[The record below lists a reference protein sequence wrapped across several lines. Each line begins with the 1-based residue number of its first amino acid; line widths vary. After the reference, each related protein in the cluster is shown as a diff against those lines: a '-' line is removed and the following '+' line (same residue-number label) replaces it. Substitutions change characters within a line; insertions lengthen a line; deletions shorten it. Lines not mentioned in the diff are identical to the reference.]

1 LALPDRPSIA
11 VLPFQNLSCD
21 PDQDYFADGIV
32 EEIITALSRT
42 HWLFVIARN
51 SSFTY
56 KGRVV
61 DAKQVGCELGVRYVL
76 EGSVRKQANR
86 VRITT
91 QLIDASTA
99 ANLWAD
105 HFEAELDDIF
115 ALQDQV
121 TRSIVGA
128 IAPKLE
134 QAEIEYG
141 NRKPTES
148 LTAFDHFLR
157 GKANLYRATRS
168 GSSQALHLFKKALEV
183 DPQFASAYGM
193 AALCYIQRKY
203 FGWMSD
209 PAEEMAEAARLARRA
224 IALGRDDPV
233 SLCAGGFT
241 LAQSPGRLEAGVAL
255 IDRALALDANQ
266 ATAWFLRGWVML
278 HLGQPEA
285 AIESFS
291 RALRLNPLDP
301 LIFAV
306 QTGTAAA
313 YFLAGRYDEASLW
326 AEKAIRERMTF
337 SAAHRIAAA
346 SHALAGRLAEAQK
359 VIARFRDLDPE
370 FRLSDVEAAAPFRQ
384 PEAVV
389 RYIDGLREAGL
400 PE

>member
-1 LALPDRPSIA
+1 
-11 VLPFQNLSCD
+11 
-21 PDQDYFADGIV
+21 
-32 EEIITALSRT
+32 
-42 HWLFVIARN
+42 
-51 SSFTY
+51 
-56 KGRVV
+56 
-61 DAKQVGCELGVRYVL
+61 
-76 EGSVRKQANR
+76 

-91 QLIDASTA
+91 QLIDASSA

-134 QAEIEYG
+134 QAEIAYG

-148 LTAFDHFLR
+148 LTAFDYYLR
-157 GKANLYRATRS
+157 GKAYLYRATQS
-168 GSSQALHLFKKALEV
+168 GSSQALQLFNKALEV

-209 PAEEMAEAARLARRA
+209 PVKEMTEAARLARRA
-224 IALGRDDPV
+224 VTLGGDDPV

-241 LAQSPGRLEAGVAL
+241 LAQSPGQLETGVTL
-255 IDRALALDANQ
+255 IDRALALDSNQ
-266 ATAWFLRGWVML
+266 ATAWFLRGWATI

-313 YFLAGRYDEASLW
+313 YFLAGHYDEASSW
-326 AEKAIRERMTF
+326 AERAVRERPSF
-337 SAAHRIAAA
+337 PAQLRIAAA

-359 VIARFRDLDPE
+359 AVARFRELDPE
-370 FRLSDVEAAAPFRQ
+370 FRVSDIEAVAPFRQ
-384 PEAVV
+384 SEAVA
-389 RYIDGLREAGL
+389 RYIDGLRKAGL